1 MRYRYILWDFNG
13 TLLDDIDASIAS
25 VSDLLISYNK
35 KPMTKER
42 YYGIMEMPII
52 RYYEKLFDLQQVPFS
67 QLAKEFD
74 AGYTRHRHLIR
85 LADGAREALQALR
98 ERGKQQLIL
107 SSYEQSRIEKLLR
120 QYGIDGYFTRVLG
133 ADNIRAESKLQRALD
148 WLQAE
153 KADPREVVVIGDLVH
168 DFEVA
173 QAMGVDCV
181 LVTYGHQGEEDL
193 RQCGTSLLSSLRQ
206 LVQVLEEQGRE

>member
-1 MRYRYILWDFNG
+1 VRYRYILWDFNG
-13 TLLDDIDASIAS
+13 TLLDDIDASIAA
-25 VSDLLISYNK
+25 VSDLLIFHNK

-74 AGYTRHRHLIR
+74 AGYARHSDLIR
-85 LADGAREALQALR
+85 LADGALEALQELQKQ
-98 ERGKQQLIL
+98 GKRQLIL
-107 SSYEQSRIEKLLR
+107 SSYEQSRIERLLR
-120 QYGIDGYFTRVLG
+120 QYGIDGYFTQVLG
-133 ADNIRAESKLQRALD
+133 ADNIHAESKLQRALD
-148 WLQAE
+148 WLRAE
-153 KADPREVVVIGDLVH
+153 QADPREVVVIGDLVH

-173 QAMGVDCV
+173 QAIGADCI

-193 RQCGTSLLSSLRQ
+193 RQCGTTLLSSLRQ
-206 LVQVLEEQGRE
+206 LTQVLEEQGSA